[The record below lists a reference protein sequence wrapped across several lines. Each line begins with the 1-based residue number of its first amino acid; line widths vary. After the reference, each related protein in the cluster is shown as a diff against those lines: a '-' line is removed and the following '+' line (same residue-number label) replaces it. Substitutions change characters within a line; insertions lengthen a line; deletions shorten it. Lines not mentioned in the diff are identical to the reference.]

1 MDNTQKINFFKKI
14 WYSIGKPSKYEEMG
28 NEGVGA
34 ALKYLFTILS
44 LFAIILA
51 IIATVLQV
59 SVVND
64 AISYLDENLPDIKFQ
79 NNELSLENGE
89 ATILDDEKIKQYF
102 GSTIVINPLLEEDKA
117 ITEYNNLATDKNSV
131 IVFLNEEFIII
142 TNKYNQEN
150 KTKDGIQITKYA
162 DISGKYIQDTT
173 AVYNKNSVITYIKQR
188 TSYTYY
194 IAQYFVYYIFMLA
207 MLYVLYI
214 ALIALSLWIVT
225 KVSKISW
232 TIKKSFINTIYAST
246 LSIMIYVL
254 YMIISYFAKF
264 RINFMDIIS
273 IITIFIYIYILLRNE
288 RLKKNK
294 PKEEEQNEER

>member
-79 NNELSLENGE
+79 NNKLSLENGE

-142 TNKYNQEN
+142 TNKYNPEN
-150 KTKDGIQITKYA
+150 KTKDGIQIRKYA

>member
-79 NNELSLENGE
+79 NNKLSLENGE

-173 AVYNKNSVITYIKQR
+173 AVYNKNSIITYIKQR